1 MGKDQKKTGKGRLD
15 KWYQLAKEQGYR
27 ARSAFKLVQLNR
39 KYDFLASAK
48 CVIDLCAAPG
58 GWLQVAAK
66 QMPQQ
71 NSIII
76 GVDLVPIKP
85 IPRCITLVED
95 ITTESCRR
103 ALRAEMKDWKA
114 DVVLH
119 DGAPNVGSAWVQDA
133 FTQVELVLASLKLAV
148 EFLRPGG
155 TFCTKVFRSKDYN
168 SLLWVFNQLFTKVEA
183 TKPPSS
189 RNVSAEIF
197 VTCQGYLAPAKIDPK
212 LLNPKFVFAEVDGNG
227 IEEEEAEQAAAAA
240 NKKSKRALRDG
251 DELEGELDDA
261 AAEGASSTKLAR
273 IAKSKTNP
281 LAKLEGKHV
290 TTKDVMTPA
299 SLNVFAPE
307 KKRKQR
313 EGYDDDDRILYKEC
327 RVMEWIRHPDPIGV
341 LSMVNRM
348 RWSDAED
355 KELLK
360 NPLTTGEIKACVDD
374 LKVLGKKDFK
384 MLLKYRT
391 EIREDMGLDGKPEA
405 TEAADENIAV
415 EPIDEEEQLTNELE
429 RLARDEAFK
438 KRRERRRANEKKARE
453 VQRMQL
459 NMVTPMD
466 IGLERQDLVDDSEM
480 FDLGEVEG
488 GRARRGVKGG
498 KLGSDDELSGDE
510 DDEQVGGPI
519 NPIPEGAVRRDFDGA
534 DDDDEYDSDA
544 SDSER
549 KARRLEESLDLLYES
564 YQQTKLER
572 DAKHKVKEQRRK
584 RAMAEGGEF
593 RGFGSDDDKD
603 SDASDNEEDEEDFDP
618 APQPSDDSEGD
629 SSDEEVET
637 QLVPSKASKP
647 APSTKGKATAASA
660 TAATASA
667 AADKKKKAGLLT
679 NLKAEKVL
687 SSSAKSRQAEM
698 WFDQPAFKGL
708 PGGIDAL
715 LNGGSDEEAS
725 DAEDDESAEEA
736 DEGVKSVWDDL
747 DAEEDEDASAQEE
760 EDQSDDDFEGAR
772 EEFEEDEEMDEE
784 ADIDA
789 EERAEIEKAERI
801 AKLGLTTAEAMTL
814 AQQLVNQERTRTQ
827 LVDEGFN
834 RHTDVVGGD
843 GLPSWFI
850 DDEQRHFR
858 HNIPITKDAVQAI
871 RDKQR
876 ELNARPI
883 KKVAEA
889 KARKKMRTIRRIE
902 KTKAKA
908 QGINDDEE
916 NGLTEKEKAASIAK
930 VLARSAKAAKTKKPE
945 RKLVVARGPNR
956 GIAGRPKGVKGKYKI
971 VDSRMKKEV
980 RALKRIQKRDRKS
993 SGRKK

>member
-39 KYDFLASAK
+39 KYDFLASAR

-66 QMPQQ
+66 QMPTQ

-85 IPRCITLVED
+85 IPRCVTLVED

-197 VTCQGYLAPAKIDPK
+197 VVCQGYLAPAKIDPK
-212 LLNPKFVFAEVDGNG
+212 LLNPKFVFAEADAVG
-227 IEEEEAEQAAAAA
+227 
-240 NKKSKRALRDG
+240 
-251 DELEGELDDA
+251 LDDDEGDKKRKITEIDA
-261 AAEGASSTKLAR
+261 ATDDVDAESGK
-273 IAKSKTNP
+273 KGSKKVRTNVNP
-281 LAKLEGKHV
+281 LAKLDGKAV

-313 EGYDDDDRILYKEC
+313 EGYDDEDRILYREC
-327 RVMEWIRHPDPIGV
+327 RVMEWVRHQDPIGV
-341 LSMVNRM
+341 LSMVNKM
-348 RWSDAED
+348 TWADDED
-355 KELLK
+355 KKLLK
-360 NPLTTGEIKACVDD
+360 SPLTTSEIKACLED

-384 MLLKYRT
+384 MLLKYRAA
-391 EIREDMGLDGKPEA
+391 IREDLGLDIKVDEKEEV
-405 TEAADENIAV
+405 TETV
-415 EPIDEEEQLTNELE
+415 EVQPLDEEEQITRELE
-429 RLARDEAFK
+429 RLAREEALK
-438 KRRERRRANEKKARE
+438 KRRDRRRVNEKKQRE

-466 IGLERQDLVDDSEM
+466 IGLERQDGVDDADM

-488 GRARRGVKGG
+488 GKERRGVNGE
-498 KLGSDDELSGDE
+498 LGSDADGVLSE
-510 DDEQVGGPI
+510 DDEEEVMRKRQRRMPL
-519 NPIPEGAVRRDFDGA
+519 NPIPEAALAAQNA
-534 DDDDEYDSDA
+534 DDDDEDVSDT
-544 SDSER
+544 ER
-549 KARRLEESLDLLYES
+549 RTRRLEESLDILYDS
-564 YQQTKLER
+564 YQQSKLER

-584 RAMAEGGEF
+584 KALAEGGEF
-593 RGFGSDDDKD
+593 KGLDDEEAQD
-603 SDASDNEEDEEDFDP
+603 SDEESEESDGIDSDP
-618 APQPSDDSEGD
+618 APQPSDDEDD
-629 SSDEEVET
+629 SSDEEEEQT
-637 QLVPSKASKP
+637 I
-647 APSTKGKATAASA
+647 APAAS
-660 TAATASA
+660 TS
-667 AADKKKKAGLLT
+667 KAGLIT
-679 NLKAEKVL
+679 SLKQKKVL
-687 SSSAKSRQAEM
+687 STSAKSRQAAM

-708 PGGIDAL
+708 PGGGLEAL
-715 LNGGSDEEAS
+715 LGGRGTDDEDDETDGDEEDASEDYEGVRTVWDEMGERLEGEDEVGDESDEE
-725 DAEDDESAEEA
+725 
-736 DEGVKSVWDDL
+736 
-747 DAEEDEDASAQEE
+747 
-760 EDQSDDDFEGAR
+760 SDDDFRGAR
-772 EEFEEDEEMDEE
+772 EEYVEDEDMEDE

-789 EERAEIEKAERI
+789 QEQAEVEKSDRI

-814 AQQLVNQERTRTQ
+814 AQQLVNQERTKTQ

-834 RHTDVVGGD
+834 RHTDIIGGD
-843 GLPSWFI
+843 GLPTWFI
-850 DDEQRHFR
+850 DDEQRHLR
-858 HNIPITKDAVQAI
+858 HNIPVTKEAVQAI

-876 ELNARPI
+876 ALNARPI

-889 KARKKMRTIRRIE
+889 KARKKMRQIRRLE
-902 KTKAKA
+902 KMRAKA

-930 VLARSAKAAKTKKPE
+930 ILAKSSKAGKQKKPE
-945 RKLVVARGPNR
+945 TKVVVARGANR
-956 GIAGRPKGVKGKYKI
+956 GIKGRPNGVKGKYKI
-971 VDSRMKKEV
+971 VDPRQKKEV
-980 RALKRIQKRDRKS
+980 RALKRIAKRERKNG
-993 SGRKK
+993 GRRKANK

>member
-39 KYDFLASAK
+39 KYDFLASAR

-66 QMPQQ
+66 QMPAQ

-85 IPRCITLVED
+85 IPRCVTLVED

-197 VTCQGYLAPAKIDPK
+197 VVCQGYLAPAKIDPK
-212 LLNPKFVFAEVDGNG
+212 LLNPKFVFAEADGVG
-227 IEEEEAEQAAAAA
+227 
-240 NKKSKRALRDG
+240 
-251 DELEGELDDA
+251 LDDDERKITEIDA
-261 AAEGASSTKLAR
+261 AGDDVDAESGKG
-273 IAKSKTNP
+273 KKKVKTSVNP
-281 LAKLEGKHV
+281 LAKLDGKAV

-313 EGYDDDDRILYKEC
+313 EGYDDEDRILYREC
-327 RVMEWIRHPDPIGV
+327 RVMEWVRHQDPIGV
-341 LSMVNRM
+341 LSMVNKM
-348 RWSDAED
+348 TWADDED
-355 KELLK
+355 KKLLK
-360 NPLTTGEIKACVDD
+360 NPLTTSEIKACVED

-384 MLLKYRT
+384 MLLKYRAA
-391 EIREDMGLDGKPEA
+391 IREDLGLDVKVDEKEEV
-405 TEAADENIAV
+405 TETIDV
-415 EPIDEEEQLTNELE
+415 QPLDEEEQITQELE
-429 RLARDEAFK
+429 RLAREEALK
-438 KRRERRRANEKKARE
+438 KRRDRRRVNEKKQRE

-466 IGLERQDLVDDSEM
+466 IGLERQDGVDDADM

-488 GRARRGVKGG
+488 GKERRGVNGE
-498 KLGSDDELSGDE
+498 LGSDADEGLSEEDE
-510 DDEQVGGPI
+510 EEVARKRQRRLPL
-519 NPIPEGAVRRDFDGA
+519 NPIPEAA
-534 DDDDEYDSDA
+534 LAAQNAEDDDEDVSDT
-544 SDSER
+544 ER
-549 KARRLEESLDLLYES
+549 RTRRLEESLDILYDS
-564 YQQTKLER
+564 YQQSKLER

-584 RAMAEGGEF
+584 KALAEGGEF
-593 RGFGSDDDKD
+593 KGLDDEAQD
-603 SDASDNEEDEEDFDP
+603 SDEESEESDGIDSDP
-618 APQPSDDSEGD
+618 APQPSDDED
-629 SSDEEVET
+629 SSDEEEEPV
-637 QLVPSKASKP
+637 
-647 APSTKGKATAASA
+647 AP
-660 TAATASA
+660 TASTS
-667 AADKKKKAGLLT
+667 KAGLIT
-679 NLKAEKVL
+679 SLKQNKIL
-687 SSSAKSRQAEM
+687 STSAKSRQAAM

-708 PGGIDAL
+708 PGGGLEAL
-715 LNGGSDEEAS
+715 LGGSGSDDEDDEMDGDEEDASEDDEGVRTVWDEMGEGSDEQE
-725 DAEDDESAEEA
+725 EDDEESDEE
-736 DEGVKSVWDDL
+736 
-747 DAEEDEDASAQEE
+747 
-760 EDQSDDDFEGAR
+760 SDDDFRGAR
-772 EEFEEDEEMDEE
+772 EEFVEDEDMEDE

-789 EERAEIEKAERI
+789 QEQAEVEKAQRI

-814 AQQLVNQERTRTQ
+814 AQQLVNQERTKTQ
-827 LVDEGFN
+827 L
-834 RHTDVVGGD
+834 
-843 GLPSWFI
+843 
-850 DDEQRHFR
+850 RHFR
-858 HNIPITKDAVQAI
+858 HNIPVTKEAVQAI

-876 ELNARPI
+876 ALNARPI

-889 KARKKMRTIRRIE
+889 KARKKMRQIRRLE
-902 KTKAKA
+902 KMRAKA

-930 VLARSAKAAKTKKPE
+930 ILAKSSKAGKQKKPE
-945 RKLVVARGPNR
+945 TKVVVARGANR
-956 GIAGRPKGVKGKYKI
+956 GIKGRPNGVKGKYKI
-971 VDSRMKKEV
+971 VDPRQKKEV
-980 RALKRIQKRDRKS
+980 RALKRIAKRDRKNG
-993 SGRKK
+993 GRRKANK

>member
-39 KYDFLASAK
+39 KYDFLANAK

-212 LLNPKFVFAEVDGNG
+212 LLNPKFVFAEVDANADD
-227 IEEEEAEQAAAAA
+227 EEEAAAAAA
-240 NKKSKRALRDG
+240 NKKSKRIRAGD

-273 IAKSKTNP
+273 IAKAKTNP

-348 RWSDAED
+348 RWEQAED

-391 EIREDMGLDGKPEA
+391 EIREDLGLDAKPEA
-405 TEAADENIAV
+405 ETAAADANIEV

-438 KRRERRRANEKKARE
+438 RRRERRRANEKKARE

-466 IGLERQDLVDDSEM
+466 IGLERQDIVDDSEM

-488 GRARRGVKGG
+488 GRIRRGVKGG
-498 KLGSDDELSGDE
+498 KLGSDDEMSDE
-510 DDEQVGGPI
+510 EQGVDGPI

-534 DDDDEYDSDA
+534 DDGDEYDSDA

-572 DAKHKVKEQRRK
+572 DAKHKVKQQRLK
-584 RAMAEGGEF
+584 RALAEGGEF
-593 RGFGSDDDKD
+593 RGFNSDGDKD
-603 SDASDNEEDEEDFDP
+603 SDESDHDDEEDFDP
-618 APQPSDDSEGD
+618 APQPSESEGD
-629 SSDEEVET
+629 SSDDEVAT
-637 QLVPSKASKP
+637 QLVPSKAAKS
-647 APSTKGKATAASA
+647 APTAAKGKAAAVVAA
-660 TAATASA
+660 TAAAEKQ
-667 AADKKKKAGLLT
+667 KKTKSGLLT

-687 SSSAKSRQAEM
+687 SSNAKSRQAEM

-708 PGGIDAL
+708 PGGLDAL
-715 LNGGSDEEAS
+715 LNGADDDDAS
-725 DAEDDESAEEA
+725 DAEDESFEDED
-736 DEGVKSVWDDL
+736 DEGVKSVWDEL
-747 DAEEDEDASAQEE
+747 DQDDDEEERAQEASGSE
-760 EDQSDDDFEGAR
+760 SDDDFGGAR
-772 EEFEEDEEMDEE
+772 EEFEEDDEMEEE
-784 ADIDA
+784 ADIEA
-789 EERAEIEKAERI
+789 EEKAEIEKAERI

-930 VLARSAKAAKTKKPE
+930 VLARSAKASKTKKPE
-945 RKLVVARGPNR
+945 TKLVVARGPNR
-956 GIAGRPKGVKGKYKI
+956 GISGRPKGVKGKYKI

-993 SGRKK
+993 SGRRK

>member
-1 MGKDQKKTGKGRLD
+1 R
-15 KWYQLAKEQGYR
+15 EQGYR

-212 LLNPKFVFAEVDGNG
+212 LLNPKFVFAEVDA
-227 IEEEEAEQAAAAA
+227 IADEEEETNASKK
-240 NKKSKRALRDG
+240 NKR
-251 DELEGELDDA
+251 
-261 AAEGASSTKLAR
+261 
-273 IAKSKTNP
+273 
-281 LAKLEGKHV
+281 
-290 TTKDVMTPA
+290 DVMTPA

-348 RWSDAED
+348 RWAEAED

-391 EIREDMGLDGKPEA
+391 EIREDLGLDGKPEA
-405 TEAADENIAV
+405 VEAADANIEV

-429 RLARDEAFK
+429 RLARDEAFR

-488 GRARRGVKGG
+488 GKARRGVKGG
-498 KLGSDDELSGDE
+498 TLGSDDEMSDE
-510 DDEQVGGPI
+510 DEMDGMPGRPI
-519 NPIPEGAVRRDFDGA
+519 NPIPEGAVRRDFEGEGE
-534 DDDDEYDSDA
+534 DEYDSDA

-593 RGFGSDDDKD
+593 RGFNSDDDDKD
-603 SDASDNEEDEEDFDP
+603 SDESDRDDEEDFDP
-618 APQPSDDSEGD
+618 APQPSESEGD

-637 QLVPSKASKP
+637 QLVPSKATKAIKATKSSAP
-647 APSTKGKATAASA
+647 AAKAKTTAAATAAE
-660 TAATASA
+660 
-667 AADKKKKAGLLT
+667 KKQKAGLLT

-708 PGGIDAL
+708 PGGLDAL
-715 LNGGSDEEAS
+715 LNGGDDDAS
-725 DAEDDESAEEA
+725 DAEEEDESFEED
-736 DEGVKSVWDDL
+736 DEGVKSVWDEL
-747 DAEEDEDASAQEE
+747 DEDEDDEDQEDGAEE
-760 EDQSDDDFEGAR
+760 EGDSESDDDFDGAR
-772 EEFEEDEEMDEE
+772 EEFEEDEEMEEE
-784 ADIDA
+784 ADIEA
-789 EERAEIEKAERI
+789 EEKAEIEKAERI

-889 KARKKMRTIRRIE
+889 KARKKMRTIRRLE
-902 KTKAKA
+902 KMKAKA

-930 VLARSAKAAKTKKPE
+930 VLARSAKAGKTKKPE
-945 RKLVVARGPNR
+945 TKLVVARGPNR
-956 GIAGRPKGVKGKYKI
+956 GISGRPKGVKGKYKI

-980 RALKRIQKRDRKS
+980 RALKRIQKRD
-993 SGRKK
+993 

>member
-39 KYDFLASAK
+39 KYDFLASAR

-183 TKPPSS
+183 TKPASS

-197 VTCQGYLAPAKIDPK
+197 VTCQGFLAPAKIDPK
-212 LLNPKFVFAEVDGNG
+212 LLNPKFVFSEVDGPVEDEADG
-227 IEEEEAEQAAAAA
+227 KKKIVEVDEEGNEVPASAALKKGSKAA
-240 NKKSKRALRDG
+240 S
-251 DELEGELDDA
+251 
-261 AAEGASSTKLAR
+261 
-273 IAKSKTNP
+273 TNP
-281 LAKLEGKHV
+281 LAKLEGKAIS
-290 TTKDVMTPA
+290 TKDVMTPA

-313 EGYDDDDRILYKEC
+313 EGYDDGDMTLYKEC
-327 RVMEWIRHPDPIGV
+327 RVMEWIRHADPIGV
-341 LSMVNRM
+341 LGMVTRM
-348 RWSDAED
+348 RFAED
-355 KELLK
+355 EDKKLLK
-360 NPLTTGEIKACVDD
+360 NPLTTEEIKSCLED

-384 MLLKYRT
+384 MLLKYRAA
-391 EIREDMGLDGKPEA
+391 IREDLGLDVKIDEKEEL
-405 TEAADENIAV
+405 TENV
-415 EPIDEEEQLTNELE
+415 EIEPLDEEEQITQELE
-429 RLARDEAFK
+429 RLAHDESMK
-438 KRRERRRANEKKARE
+438 KRRERRRVNEKKQRE

-466 IGLERQDLVDDSEM
+466 IGLEQQDGMTSEM

-488 GRARRGVKGG
+488 GKERRGVRGG
-498 KLGSDDELSGDE
+498 RLASDDEGEASDAEDAGAAQPQKAKNQRMRPREVIPAAAAQDDGAEDE
-510 DDEQVGGPI
+510 DVS
-519 NPIPEGAVRRDFDGA
+519 
-534 DDDDEYDSDA
+534 DDE
-544 SDSER
+544 R
-549 KARRLEESLDLLYES
+549 RTRRLEESLDLLYES

-572 DAKHKVKEQRRK
+572 DHKHKVKEQRRK
-584 RAMAEGGEF
+584 RAIEEGGEF
-593 RGFGSDDDKD
+593 RGIKD
-603 SDASDNEEDEEDFDP
+603 SDDEGASGADSSESEEDFDP
-618 APQPSDDSEGD
+618 APQPSSDDD
-629 SSDEEVET
+629 SSDSEDEAEAKKPAAVAAA
-637 QLVPSKASKP
+637 PSKKRARV
-647 APSTKGKATAASA
+647 
-660 TAATASA
+660 AATAPEPAES
-667 AADKKKKAGLLT
+667 AGLLT
-679 NLKAEKVL
+679 KLKANKVL
-687 SSSAKSRQAEM
+687 STDAKSRQAAM

-708 PGGIDAL
+708 PGGGLEAL
-715 LNGGSDEEAS
+715 LGGSGTDDEDAASDEDEEMVDDDEEGVRTVWDELEEAS
-725 DAEDDESAEEA
+725 DDEEEEEDEES
-736 DEGVKSVWDDL
+736 DD
-747 DAEEDEDASAQEE
+747 DFTGARETFEEDEDM
-760 EDQSDDDFEGAR
+760 ED
-772 EEFEEDEEMDEE
+772 E

-789 EERAEIEKAERI
+789 QEQEEIAKAERI
-801 AKLGLTTAEAMTL
+801 AKVGLTTAEAMTL
-814 AQQLVNQERTRTQ
+814 AQQLVNRERTKTQ

-834 RHTDVVGGD
+834 RHTDIVGGD
-843 GLPSWFI
+843 GLPTWFL

-858 HNIPITKDAVQAI
+858 HNIPVTKDAVQAI
-871 RDKQR
+871 RDKMR
-876 ELNARPI
+876 ALNARPI

-889 KARKKMRTIRRIE
+889 KARKQMRKVRRIE
-902 KTKAKA
+902 KARAKA

-916 NGLTEKEKAASIAK
+916 NGLTEKEKASSIAK
-930 VLARSAKAAKTKKPE
+930 ILAKTGGAGKTKKPE
-945 RKLVVARGPNR
+945 KKLVVARGANR
-956 GIAGRPKGVKGKYKI
+956 GIQGRPKGVKGKYKI

-980 RALKRIQKRDRKS
+980 RALKRIAKRDRKS
-993 SGRKK
+993 SGRKKANK

>member
-39 KYDFLASAK
+39 KYDFLQSAK

-212 LLNPKFVFAEVDGNG
+212 MLNPRFVFAEVDGTG
-227 IEEEEAEQAAAAA
+227 IEEEEVTG
-240 NKKSKRALRDG
+240 KKGKCARDG
-251 DELEGELDDA
+251 DELEGELDDV
-261 AAEGASSTKLAR
+261 AAEGASSSKLAK
-273 IAKSKTNP
+273 IAKCKTNP
-281 LAKLEGKHV
+281 LAKLEGRSV

-327 RVMEWIRHPDPIGV
+327 RVMEWIRHSDPIGV

-360 NPLTTGEIKACVDD
+360 SPLTTGEIKACVDD

-391 EIREDMGLDGKPEA
+391 DIREDLGLDGKKEA
-405 TEAADENIAV
+405 DDTIDENIEV
-415 EPIDEEEQLTNELE
+415 EPLDEEAQLTAELD
-429 RLARDEAFK
+429 RLARDEAFR
-438 KRRERRRANEKKARE
+438 KRRERRRVNEKKQRE

-488 GRARRGVKGG
+488 GRQRRGVKGG
-498 KLGSDDELSGDE
+498 QLGTDDEMSGDE
-510 DDEQVGGPI
+510 NELEGMPGRPI
-519 NPIPEGAVRRDFDGA
+519 NPIPVGAVRRDLEGA
-534 DDDDEYDSDA
+534 DDDEYDSDA
-544 SDSER
+544 SDSEK

-593 RGFGSDDDKD
+593 RGFNSDDDKD
-603 SDASDNEEDEEDFDP
+603 SDDTADEEDEEDFDP
-618 APQPSDDSEGD
+618 APQPSDSEGD

-637 QLVPSKASKP
+637 HLVPAKTVKP
-647 APSTKGKATAASA
+647 AAAKATTKPM
-660 TAATASA
+660 TA
-667 AADKKKKAGLLT
+667 DEKKKAGLLT

-708 PGGIDAL
+708 PGGLDAL
-715 LNGGSDEEAS
+715 LNGGESDEGAS
-725 DAEDDESAEEA
+725 DAEDESVEEG
-736 DEGVKSVWDDL
+736 DEGVRSVWDEL
-747 DAEEDEDASAQEE
+747 DEDESGEEQEAAEEDSDSE
-760 EDQSDDDFEGAR
+760 SDDDFGGAQ
-772 EEFEEDEEMDEE
+772 EEFVEDEEMEEE

-789 EERAEIEKAERI
+789 EEQAEIEKAERI

-843 GLPSWFI
+843 GLPTWFI

-858 HNIPITKDAVQAI
+858 HNIPITRDAVQAI

-883 KKVAEA
+883 KKIAEA
-889 KARKKMRTIRRIE
+889 KARKKMRTIRRLE

-930 VLARSAKAAKTKKPE
+930 VLARSAKTAKAKKPE
-945 RKLVVARGPNR
+945 TKLVVARGANR
-956 GIAGRPKGVKGKYKI
+956 GISGRPKGVKGKYKI

-980 RALKRIQKRDRKS
+980 RALKRIAKRDRKS
-993 SGRKK
+993 SGRRK

>member
-1 MGKDQKKTGKGRLD
+1 MGKDQKKTGKGT
-15 KWYQLAKEQGYR
+15 YQLAKEQGYR

-39 KYDFLASAK
+39 KYDFLASAR

-66 QMPQQ
+66 QMPAQ

-85 IPRCITLVED
+85 IPRCVTLVED

-197 VTCQGYLAPAKIDPK
+197 VVCQGYLAPAKIDPK
-212 LLNPKFVFAEVDGNG
+212 LLNPKFVFAEADG
-227 IEEEEAEQAAAAA
+227 A
-240 NKKSKRALRDG
+240 
-251 DELEGELDDA
+251 
-261 AAEGASSTKLAR
+261 
-273 IAKSKTNP
+273 
-281 LAKLEGKHV
+281 V

-313 EGYDDDDRILYKEC
+313 EGYDDEDRILYREC
-327 RVMEWIRHPDPIGV
+327 RVMEWVRHQDPIGV
-341 LSMVNRM
+341 LSMVNKM
-348 RWSDAED
+348 TWADDED
-355 KELLK
+355 KKLLK
-360 NPLTTGEIKACVDD
+360 NPLTTSEIKACVED

-384 MLLKYRT
+384 MLLKYRAA
-391 EIREDMGLDGKPEA
+391 IREDLGLDVKVDEKEEV
-405 TEAADENIAV
+405 TETIDV
-415 EPIDEEEQLTNELE
+415 QPLDEEEQITQELE
-429 RLARDEAFK
+429 RLAREEALK
-438 KRRERRRANEKKARE
+438 KRRDRRRVNEKKQRE

-466 IGLERQDLVDDSEM
+466 IGLERQDGVDDADM

-488 GRARRGVKGG
+488 GKERRGVNGE
-498 KLGSDDELSGDE
+498 LGSDADEGLSEEDE
-510 DDEQVGGPI
+510 EEVARKRQRRLPL
-519 NPIPEGAVRRDFDGA
+519 NPIPEAA
-534 DDDDEYDSDA
+534 LAAQNAEDDDEDVSDT
-544 SDSER
+544 ER
-549 KARRLEESLDLLYES
+549 RTRRLEESLDILYDS
-564 YQQTKLER
+564 YQQSKLER

-584 RAMAEGGEF
+584 KALAEGGEF
-593 RGFGSDDDKD
+593 KGLDDEAQD
-603 SDASDNEEDEEDFDP
+603 SDEESEESDGIDSDP
-618 APQPSDDSEGD
+618 APQPSDDED
-629 SSDEEVET
+629 SSDEEEEPV
-637 QLVPSKASKP
+637 
-647 APSTKGKATAASA
+647 AP
-660 TAATASA
+660 TASTS
-667 AADKKKKAGLLT
+667 KAGLIT
-679 NLKAEKVL
+679 SLKQNKIL
-687 SSSAKSRQAEM
+687 STSAKSRQAAM

-708 PGGIDAL
+708 PGGGLEAL
-715 LNGGSDEEAS
+715 LGGSGSDDEDDEMDGDEEDASEDDEGVRTVWDEMGEGSDEQE
-725 DAEDDESAEEA
+725 EDDEESDEE
-736 DEGVKSVWDDL
+736 
-747 DAEEDEDASAQEE
+747 
-760 EDQSDDDFEGAR
+760 SDDDFRGAR
-772 EEFEEDEEMDEE
+772 EEFVEDEDMEDE

-789 EERAEIEKAERI
+789 QEQAEVEKAQRI

-814 AQQLVNQERTRTQ
+814 AQQLVNQERTKTQ

-834 RHTDVVGGD
+834 RHTDIIGGD
-843 GLPSWFI
+843 GLPTWFI

-858 HNIPITKDAVQAI
+858 HNIPVTKEAVQAI

-876 ELNARPI
+876 ALNARPI

-889 KARKKMRTIRRIE
+889 KARKKMRQIRRLE
-902 KTKAKA
+902 KMRAKA

-930 VLARSAKAAKTKKPE
+930 ILAKSSKAGKQKKPE
-945 RKLVVARGPNR
+945 TKVVVARGANR
-956 GIAGRPKGVKGKYKI
+956 GIKGRPNGVKGKYKI
-971 VDSRMKKEV
+971 VDPRQKKEV
-980 RALKRIQKRDRKS
+980 RALKRIAKRDRKNG
-993 SGRKK
+993 GRRKANK

>member
-39 KYDFLASAK
+39 KYDFLASAR

-66 QMPQQ
+66 QMPAQ

-85 IPRCITLVED
+85 IPRCVTLVED

-197 VTCQGYLAPAKIDPK
+197 VVCQGYLAPAKIDPK
-212 LLNPKFVFAEVDGNG
+212 LLNPKFVFAEADGVG
-227 IEEEEAEQAAAAA
+227 
-240 NKKSKRALRDG
+240 
-251 DELEGELDDA
+251 LDDDERKITEIDA
-261 AAEGASSTKLAR
+261 TGDDVDAESGKG
-273 IAKSKTNP
+273 KKKVKTSVNP
-281 LAKLEGKHV
+281 LAKLDGKAV

-313 EGYDDDDRILYKEC
+313 EGYDDEDRILYREC
-327 RVMEWIRHPDPIGV
+327 RVMEWVRHQDPIGV
-341 LSMVNRM
+341 LSMVNKM
-348 RWSDAED
+348 TWAED
-355 KELLK
+355 EDKKLLK
-360 NPLTTGEIKACVDD
+360 NPLTTSEIKACVED

-384 MLLKYRT
+384 MLLKYRAA
-391 EIREDMGLDGKPEA
+391 IREDLGLDVKVDEKEEV
-405 TEAADENIAV
+405 TETV
-415 EPIDEEEQLTNELE
+415 EVQPLDEEEQITQELE
-429 RLARDEAFK
+429 RLAREEALK
-438 KRRERRRANEKKARE
+438 KRRDRRRVNEKKQRE

-466 IGLERQDLVDDSEM
+466 IGLERQDGVDDADM

-488 GRARRGVKGG
+488 GKERRGVNGE
-498 KLGSDDELSGDE
+498 LGSDADEVLSEEDE
-510 DDEQVGGPI
+510 EEVARKRRRRLPL
-519 NPIPEGAVRRDFDGA
+519 NPIPEAA
-534 DDDDEYDSDA
+534 LAAQNAEDDDEDVSDT
-544 SDSER
+544 ER
-549 KARRLEESLDLLYES
+549 RTRRLEESLDILYDS
-564 YQQTKLER
+564 YQQSKLER

-584 RAMAEGGEF
+584 KALAEGGEF
-593 RGFGSDDDKD
+593 KGLDDEAQD
-603 SDASDNEEDEEDFDP
+603 SDEESEESDGIDSDP
-618 APQPSDDSEGD
+618 APQPSDDED
-629 SSDEEVET
+629 SSDEEDEPV
-637 QLVPSKASKP
+637 
-647 APSTKGKATAASA
+647 AP
-660 TAATASA
+660 TASTS
-667 AADKKKKAGLLT
+667 KAGLIT
-679 NLKAEKVL
+679 SLKQNKVL
-687 SSSAKSRQAEM
+687 STSAQSRQAAM

-708 PGGIDAL
+708 PGGGLEAL
-715 LNGGSDEEAS
+715 LGGSGSDDEDDEMDGDEEDASEEDEGVRTVWDEMGEGSDEE
-725 DAEDDESAEEA
+725 E
-736 DEGVKSVWDDL
+736 
-747 DAEEDEDASAQEE
+747 EEDEESDEE
-760 EDQSDDDFEGAR
+760 SDDDFRGAR
-772 EEFEEDEEMDEE
+772 EEFVEDEDMEDE

-789 EERAEIEKAERI
+789 QEQAEVEKAQRI

-814 AQQLVNQERTRTQ
+814 AQQLVNQERTKTQ

-834 RHTDVVGGD
+834 RHTDIIGGD
-843 GLPSWFI
+843 GLPTWFI

-858 HNIPITKDAVQAI
+858 HNIPVTKEAVQAI

-876 ELNARPI
+876 ALNARPI

-889 KARKKMRTIRRIE
+889 KARKKMRQIRRLE
-902 KTKAKA
+902 KMRAKA

-930 VLARSAKAAKTKKPE
+930 ILAKSSKAGKQKKPE
-945 RKLVVARGPNR
+945 TKVVVARGANR
-956 GIAGRPKGVKGKYKI
+956 GIKGRPNGVKGKYKI
-971 VDSRMKKEV
+971 VDPRQKKEV
-980 RALKRIQKRDRKS
+980 RALKRIAKRDRKNG
-993 SGRKK
+993 GRRKANK

>member
-1 MGKDQKKTGKGRLD
+1 MGKEQKKTGKGRLD

-39 KYDFLASAK
+39 KYDFLSSARV
-48 CVIDLCAAPG
+48 VIDLCAAPG

-103 ALRAEMKDWKA
+103 SLRAEIKDWKA

-197 VTCQGYLAPAKIDPK
+197 VVCQGYLAPAKIDPK
-212 LLNPKFVFAEVDGNG
+212 LLNPKFVFSEVDGAG
-227 IEEEEAEQAAAAA
+227 EEA
-240 NKKSKRALRDG
+240 G
-251 DELEGELDDA
+251 
-261 AAEGASSTKLAR
+261 TKL
-273 IAKSKTNP
+273 SSTNP
-281 LAKLEGKHV
+281 LAKLEGKTV
-290 TTKDVMTPA
+290 STKDVLTPA
-299 SLNVFAPE
+299 ALNVFAPE

-313 EGYDDDDRILYKEC
+313 EGYDDGDMTLYKEC
-327 RVMEWIRHPDPIGV
+327 RVMEWIRSDDPIGV
-341 LSMVNRM
+341 LGLVGRM
-348 RWSDAED
+348 RWTEAED
-355 KELLK
+355 KKLLK
-360 NPLTTGEIKACVDD
+360 SPLTTVEIKECVDD

-384 MLLKYRT
+384 MLLKYRLA
-391 EIREDMGLDGKPEA
+391 IREDLGLDVKIDE
-405 TEAADENIAV
+405 TEEHTVQV
-415 EPIDEEEQLTNELE
+415 EVQPIDEEEQITEELE
-429 RLARDEAFK
+429 RLSRTELLR

-466 IGLERQDLVDDSEM
+466 IGLERQDGVDDSDV

-488 GRARRGVKGG
+488 GKVRQGVKGG
-498 KLGSDDELSGDE
+498 VLASDDEAESDEEAAPKKGAMPEAAMGDAEEDEEDE
-510 DDEQVGGPI
+510 DVS
-519 NPIPEGAVRRDFDGA
+519 
-534 DDDDEYDSDA
+534 DDE
-544 SDSER
+544 R
-549 KARRLEESLDLLYES
+549 RTRRLEESLDILYES
-564 YQQTKLER
+564 YQQSKLER
-572 DAKHKVKEQRRK
+572 DHKHKVKEQRRK
-584 RAMAEGGEF
+584 AEAAEGGEW
-593 RGFGSDDDKD
+593 RGIKEDDRDSDEGSDD
-603 SDASDNEEDEEDFDP
+603 SDIDDDP
-618 APQPSDDSEGD
+618 APAPESDDD
-629 SSDEEVET
+629 SSDEDEDATV
-637 QLVPSKASKP
+637 AP
-647 APSTKGKATAASA
+647 AGKGKLITKL
-660 TAATASA
+660 
-667 AADKKKKAGLLT
+667 DKS
-679 NLKAEKVL
+679 KVL
-687 SSSAKSRQAEM
+687 SGDAKSRQAAM

-708 PGGIDAL
+708 PGGGLDAL
-715 LNGGSDEEAS
+715 LGSGTDS
-725 DAEDDESAEEA
+725 
-736 DEGVKSVWDDL
+736 
-747 DAEEDEDASAQEE
+747 EDAASSASADEE
-760 EDQSDDDFEGAR
+760 EDDGDVRTVWDELDEEEEEEGEEESDSDDDFDGAR

-784 ADIDA
+784 ADLDE
-789 EERAEIEKAERI
+789 EERKEVEKAERI

-814 AQQLVNQERTRTQ
+814 AQQLVNRERTKTQ

-834 RHTDVVGGD
+834 RHTDAVGGD
-843 GLPSWFI
+843 GLPSWFL

-858 HNIPITKDAVQAI
+858 HNIPITKEAVQAI
-871 RDKQR
+871 RDKMR
-876 ELNARPI
+876 ALNARPI

-902 KTKAKA
+902 KMKAKA
-908 QGINDDEE
+908 QGINDDED

-930 VLARSAKAAKTKKPE
+930 VLGRANKATKTKKPE
-945 RKLVVARGPNR
+945 VKLVVARGANR
-956 GIAGRPKGVKGKYKI
+956 GLKGRPKGVKGKYKMA
-971 VDSRMKKEV
+971 DPRQKKESVVSPSLLV
-980 RALKRIQKRDRKS
+980 RALKRIQKRDRKNG
-993 SGRKK
+993 GRKK

>member
-39 KYDFLASAK
+39 KYDFLANAR

-71 NSIII
+71 NTLII

-103 ALRAEMKDWKA
+103 SLRAEMKDWKA

-148 EFLRPGG
+148 EFLEKGG

-197 VTCQGYLAPAKIDPK
+197 VVCQGFLKPDKIDPK
-212 LLNPKFVFAEVDGNG
+212 LLNPKFVFSEVDGP
-227 IEEEEAEQAAAAA
+227 A
-240 NKKSKRALRDG
+240 
-251 DELEGELDDA
+251 DEDKPSQKT
-261 AAEGASSTKLAR
+261 SS
-273 IAKSKTNP
+273 TNP
-281 LAKLEGKHV
+281 LVALEGKAIS
-290 TTKDVMTPA
+290 TKDVLTPTT
-299 SLNVFAPE
+299 LNVFAPE

-313 EGYDDDDRILYKEC
+313 EGYDDGATALYKEC
-327 RVMEWIRHPDPIGV
+327 RVMEWVRSDDPIGV
-341 LSMVNRM
+341 LGLVGRM
-348 RWSDAED
+348 RWQDDED
-355 KELLK
+355 KKLLK
-360 NPLTTGEIKACVDD
+360 SPLTTDEVKQCLDD

-384 MLLKYRT
+384 MLLKYRAA
-391 EIREDMGLDGKPEA
+391 IREDLGLDNKVEEKEEI
-405 TEAADENIAV
+405 TEDKV
-415 EPIDEEEQLTNELE
+415 EIEPLNEEEQITRELE
-429 RLARDEAFK
+429 RLARDESTK
-438 KRRERRRANEKKARE
+438 RRRERRRDNEKKARE
-453 VQRMQL
+453 IQRMQL

-466 IGLERQDLVDDSEM
+466 IGLEQQDGITSEM

-488 GRARRGVKGG
+488 GKVRKGIKGGLASDDEADLSEEETGPSAARRGG
-498 KLGSDDELSGDE
+498 KARMPTQIIPETQEDDEDEDVSDDE
-510 DDEQVGGPI
+510 
-519 NPIPEGAVRRDFDGA
+519 RRT
-534 DDDDEYDSDA
+534 
-544 SDSER
+544 
-549 KARRLEESLDLLYES
+549 RRLEESLDLLYES

-572 DAKHKVKEQRRK
+572 DAKHKVKMQRARK
-584 RAMAEGGEF
+584 AAAEGGEW
-593 RGFGSDDDKD
+593 GGIKGEGSDAD
-603 SDASDNEEDEEDFDP
+603 SDASEETEEDYDP
-618 APQPSDDSEGD
+618 APQPSSDED
-629 SSDEEVET
+629 SSDEEGDAEEEK
-637 QLVPSKASKP
+637 KAVAAAPAKKLKGRKADAAAAAAAAKAEGKLLTKL
-647 APSTKGKATAASA
+647 APS
-660 TAATASA
+660 
-667 AADKKKKAGLLT
+667 
-679 NLKAEKVL
+679 KVL
-687 SSSAKSRQAEM
+687 SGSAKSRQAEM

-708 PGGIDAL
+708 PGGLDAL
-715 LNGGSDEEAS
+715 LNGGGSDDEGEDEDFEMDDEEEDAS
-725 DAEDDESAEEA
+725 FDVD
-736 DEGVKSVWDDL
+736 
-747 DAEEDEDASAQEE
+747 EEDEDAEEE
-760 EDQSDDDFEGAR
+760 EDDESSDDDFAGAR
-772 EEFEEDEEMDEE
+772 EEFVEDEAMAEE
-784 ADIDA
+784 ADLD
-789 EERAEIEKAERI
+789 EQEQAEIAKAERI
-801 AKLGLTTAEAMTL
+801 AKLGLTTAQAMTL
-814 AQQLVNQERTRTQ
+814 AQQLVNRERTKTQ
-827 LVDEGFN
+827 LVDQGFN

-843 GLPSWFI
+843 GLPTWFL

-858 HNIPITKDAVQAI
+858 HNIPVTKEAVQAI

-889 KARKKMRTIRRIE
+889 KARKKMRTIRRLE
-902 KTKAKA
+902 KTRAKA

-930 VLARSAKAAKTKKPE
+930 ILAKSSGGQKPKKPE
-945 RKLVVARGPNR
+945 KKLVVAGGMNR
-956 GIAGRPKGVKGKYKI
+956 GIKGRPKGVKGKYKM
-971 VDSRMKKEV
+971 VDPRLKKEV
-980 RALKRIQKRDRKS
+980 RALKRIAKRDRKS